1 MPIKDAD
8 RRAVIL
14 QRLYDNRHARS
25 WTGFPLPEIASPEE
39 KIIAVNICV
48 QLQQAGLIEWKT
60 NSRGQPE
67 GMARITGLGVDVI
80 EGNAKS
86 PIAITIDRRVTITGS
101 SHIQVGDSNVQD
113 IHMNADKIVAAIN
126 SSAVTEAEKEE
137 ARSLLQRVLENP
149 LLSRLIG
156 LLGGVGS

>member
-1 MPIKDAD
+1 
-8 RRAVIL
+8 
-14 QRLYDNRHARS
+14 
-25 WTGFPLPEIASPEE
+25 
-39 KIIAVNICV
+39 
-48 QLQQAGLIEWKT
+48 
-60 NSRGQPE
+60 
-67 GMARITGLGVDVI
+67 VI

-101 SHIQVGDSNVQD
+101 SHIQVGDSNLQD
-113 IHMNADKIVAAIN
+113 IHTNADRIVMAIN
-126 SSAVTEAEKEE
+126 SSTVTEAEKEE